1 MTDTPKAASPA
12 QSRRI
17 TLAIRRGAKPE
28 QIHRTLDQI
37 FKLSGCL
44 ACGLL
49 GFDLHF
55 YGVDPAVEHQLELP
69 EGGPISAF

>member
-1 MTDTPKAASPA
+1 MSDTPKAATSQP
-12 QSRRI
+12 SRRI
-17 TLAIRRGAKPE
+17 SLTIRRDAKPE

-55 YGVDPAVEHQLELP
+55 YGVDPAIEHQLEIP
-69 EGGPISAF
+69 AGAGIAAF